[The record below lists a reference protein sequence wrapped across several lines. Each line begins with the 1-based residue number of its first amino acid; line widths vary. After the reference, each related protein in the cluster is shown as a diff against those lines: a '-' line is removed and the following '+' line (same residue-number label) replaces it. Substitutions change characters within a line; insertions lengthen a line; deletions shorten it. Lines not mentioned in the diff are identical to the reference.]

1 MSVTQV
7 MVVTMEYELT
17 AGHMVKGLRMMFMIV
32 C

>member
-7 MVVTMEYELT
+7 MVVTVEHELT
-17 AGHMVKGLRMMFMIV
+17 GHMVKGLRMMFMMV